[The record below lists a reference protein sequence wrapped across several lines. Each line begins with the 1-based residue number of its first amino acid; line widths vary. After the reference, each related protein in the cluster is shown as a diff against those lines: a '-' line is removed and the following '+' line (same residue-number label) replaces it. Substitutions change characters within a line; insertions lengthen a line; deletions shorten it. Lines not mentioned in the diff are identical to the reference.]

1 MAKAKGSKD
10 LDALKDAF
18 HTGDYVKFELKDVIL
33 EYPHLHEPDTRFDA
47 VGKYKV
53 NCIIP
58 DDVASDM
65 EYIGFN
71 VKVNDDG
78 QKYVIVQ
85 RKPHL
90 GQPKVTQD
98 GNAVD
103 TRKIGN
109 GSIANVEVSARSVTV
124 AGRTHLPIYIEE
136 IKIDDLVVYEGAGGS
151 TSVKLM

>member
-1 MAKAKGSKD
+1 MAKGSKKD
-10 LDALKDAF
+10 LDALKAAF

-33 EYPHLHEPDTRFDA
+33 EYPHLEEPDTRFDA

-58 DDVASDM
+58 DDVAKDM

-71 VKVNDDG
+71 VKTSEDG
-78 QKYVIVQ
+78 QKYIIIQ

-90 GQPKVTQD
+90 GKPKVTQAGAD
-98 GNAVD
+98 VD
-103 TRKIGN
+103 RRSIGN
-109 GSIANVEVSARSVTV
+109 GSTANCDVSARSVTV

-136 IKIDDLVVYEGAGGS
+136 IKIDDLVVYSGS
-151 TSVKLM
+151 SGSSTVELF